1 MMFARL
7 AILVM
12 LVAPASAQGLAVYGE
27 VVDSK
32 GFVVIGALV
41 TLTPAGG
48 SEGKVT
54 HTDPDGVF
62 VLDGVRSGAYDL
74 KVDASGFQPFTQR
87 VTITDS
93 TVQLRIVLRNADG
106 ARYVVPGFRLRM
118 KLRRTT
124 VALAKVVSPAK
135 AGHYV
140 GYETASRHSL

>member
-1 MMFARL
+1 MFARV
-7 AILVM
+7 AVLVM
-12 LVAPASAQGLAVYGE
+12 LVATASAQGLAVYGE

-106 ARYVVPGFRLRM
+106 ARYV
-118 KLRRTT
+118 
-124 VALAKVVSPAK
+124 
-135 AGHYV
+135 
-140 GYETASRHSL
+140 TASRHSL